1 MSTEKKR
8 RKPEKTT
15 ETGFTQ
21 RISKEYYN
29 LTAAEKKAADY
40 VVAHRAEAQNLS
52 ITELAAASD
61 VAEATISRFVR
72 RLKYKGYNEFRLD
85 IARSVTASSSGLSP
99 LSGEVTD
106 GDSFS
111 EIIRK
116 IYTADVDAITQTL
129 ELIDERKIKQAADMI
144 EQADKVFCMGQGGS
158 MIIAQEAAHL
168 FTTTQSKYFAVTDNH
183 TQAITA
189 STMTERDAVLYF
201 SYSGAT
207 TDMMHTL
214 SIVRNRGAGVILIT
228 RFPNA
233 PGAKLADVVLQCGSN
248 ESPLQLG
255 SVAARISQM
264 YLLDVLFSEVCLR
277 NLDDCRQARMAI
289 AEALTD
295 KHL

>member
-129 ELIDERKIKQAADMI
+129 ELIDERKIKRRTAEGAMPLRAVVRRRRFLRTVVARRTGFDVRCHDCRAVHGLAFAHSDGRVSAVHAAIGPDCGRCHSI
-144 EQADKVFCMGQGGS
+144 RLGEDPHDGSPMG
-158 MIIAQEAAHL
+158 HHDL
-168 FTTTQSKYFAVTDNH
+168 RRNVY
-183 TQAITA
+183 
-189 STMTERDAVLYF
+189 
-201 SYSGAT
+201 SYSGFVHRPPST
-207 TDMMHTL
+207 
-214 SIVRNRGAGVILIT
+214 
-228 RFPNA
+228 
-233 PGAKLADVVLQCGSN
+233 
-248 ESPLQLG
+248 
-255 SVAARISQM
+255 
-264 YLLDVLFSEVCLR
+264 
-277 NLDDCRQARMAI
+277 
-289 AEALTD
+289 
-295 KHL
+295 